1 MKLETIVEWCVLV
14 SKHVLC
20 LWKGDGRDIV
30 KAMFNS
36 WSLARDVTPL
46 HDLAPSNNTFL
57 PALGLASRRAK
68 RIPRAPRSHNLFA
81 TRGSMA
87 LLWSAESF
95 CSSTVHLAYP
105 LRNATQSLS
114 LSLTVQIC
122 RLLKTISGVD
132 TL

>member
-46 HDLAPSNNTFL
+46 RDLAPSNNTFL

-68 RIPRAPRSHNLFA
+68 RIPRAPRSHNLSPLVVQWLYYGPPKAFVLVPFILLIHFA
-81 TRGSMA
+81 T
-87 LLWSAESF
+87 LLN
-95 CSSTVHLAYP
+95 P
-105 LRNATQSLS
+105 SLS
-114 LSLTVQIC
+114 LSLY
-122 RLLKTISGVD
+122 RFADS
-132 TL
+132 